1 MEEDILTMEK
11 NEHAHMVVM
20 SKEVYDHLRYLA
32 GIGAGEVSNHL
43 NDCDKHIRKFNLV
56 LKEKADYERRA
67 DILRRRA
74 KRHAAYE
81 LMKRKGGKTVYYVD
95 SKASKHYIRGKLIGI
110 VRDDGSLLLRVKLD
124 GKVEESRINPNNVI
138 EELPEGARLGIR
150 RQYGVWVEINTNEPA
165 PEMFGTMS
173 P

>member
-32 GIGAGEVSNHL
+32 GVGAGEVSNRL
-43 NDCDKHIRKFNLV
+43 NDCDKHVRKFNLA

-74 KRHAAYE
+74 ERYVAYD
-81 LMKRKGGKTVYYVD
+81 LMKRKGGKTVYYAD
-95 SKASKHYIRGKLIGI
+95 SEASKHYIRGKLIG
-110 VRDDGSLLLRVKLD
+110 VARYADGSPLLRVKLD
-124 GKVEESRINPNNVI
+124 GKVEESRINPSHVV
-138 EELPEGARLGIR
+138 EELPEGARLGISG
-150 RQYGVWVEINTNEPA
+150 QYGMWVELNTNEVTS
-165 PEMFGTMS
+165 TMS
-173 P
+173 E